1 MKRILINETEKNE
14 ILNQH
19 KDFKKILEEKK
30 MKMRLNQNMRNTHS
44 KMRLRFLKVI

>member
-1 MKRILINETEKNE
+1 MKRTLINENEKNE

-30 MKMRLNQNMRNTHS
+30 ISLNIDVRLLCST
-44 KMRLRFLKVI
+44 KLI